1 MSEFTTILLVL
12 GAFGLAAICAA
23 LFVRRI
29 HARLDDI
36 VTGIVNGVAVPT
48 RYRWF
53 MLYQD
58 FFGNAFGVAIILI
71 VFMAGFLAAAEAAPA
86 PSVRTVAY
94 YCAAV
99 AGWGGFQIM
108 AFSASWV
115 FFLRSVL
122 RDAESNK

>member
-1 MSEFTTILLVL
+1 MSEFTAILLLL
-12 GAFGLAAICAA
+12 GAFGLGTICSA

-29 HARLDDI
+29 HARIDDI
-36 VTGIVNGVAVPT
+36 VTGMVSGVAVPM
-48 RYRWF
+48 RYRQF

-71 VFMAGFLAAAEAAPA
+71 VFMVGFLAAAEAAPA
-86 PSVRTVAY
+86 PSVRSVAY

-115 FFLRSVL
+115 FFLRSIL
-122 RDAESNK
+122 READSNK